1 MSGDPRSNRG
11 HHAGIYLF
19 SGYAANVCHPHALFH
34 CDQLSCLS
42 SLPLHY
48 LSDMTVSSLCHQQPG
63 HTPSL
68 PMSQYLA
75 VFVVMSAFLQSHE
88 LPGLALVYS
97 ISASLWPCP
106 FEGCAQYS
114 GDLLI

>member
-19 SGYAANVCHPHALFH
+19 SGYAANVCHPHALFR
-34 CDQLSCLS
+34 CDQLSCLP
-42 SLPLHY
+42 SLPLHHLY
-48 LSDMTVSSLCHQQPG
+48 DVTDFLFVPSAAWSH
-63 HTPSL
+63 PSL
-68 PMSQYLA
+68 PVSQYLA

-97 ISASLWPCP
+97 ISTSPTP
-106 FEGCAQYS
+106 
-114 GDLLI
+114 